1 MGDGVRT
8 VRVTINDVA
17 KRAKVA
23 IGTVSRVMNDR
34 PGVDPQLRQRV
45 EEAIRELNYRPNARA
60 RSFVQNASP
69 IISFVQSNRKLL
81 FAFHSDVL
89 QSVEESCAEEGYFV
103 LFTRYNYSPE
113 TKPSDLLLPRVLRSH
128 GIADCLI
135 LAGMNYENF
144 VEAIEDLGV
153 PYVLLKNTYTGNSL
167 PAFDQVGWD
176 DFDGSYEAT
185 RYLIELGHRDIWYI
199 GDVSLAWY
207 HARFEGYQQAMRD
220 QKLEPRAQAVGL
232 SDNLYANGYACM
244 EMILDR
250 GHPVTAVFAGYDDI
264 AYGAWDAL
272 MKHGLQVPRDVSL
285 VGYHDEDQAQFKV
298 PALTTVRVDK
308 FAVGRQL
315 ARMAIEKLRSPA
327 KRLPE
332 VTVPVTLMRRG
343 TTRPLSP
350 EPRASKVLSLASPRR
365 A

>member
-1 MGDGVRT
+1 MPL
-8 VRVTINDVA
+8 TIKDVA

-23 IGTVSRVMNDR
+23 IGTVSRVINDH
-34 PGVDPQLRQRV
+34 PGVDPELRRRV

-60 RSFVQNASP
+60 RSFVQSATP

-103 LFTRYNYSPE
+103 LFTRYNYSLE
-113 TKPSDLLLPRVLRSH
+113 TKASELLLPNVLQSH

-144 VEAIEDLGV
+144 VEAIESLGV
-153 PYVLLKNTYTGNSL
+153 PYVLLKNTYTGKDAR
-167 PAFDQVGWD
+167 PPFDQVGWD
-176 DFDGSYEAT
+176 DFGGSYEAT
-185 RYLIELGHRDIWYI
+185 SYLIELGHRDIWYI
-199 GDVSLAWY
+199 GDISLAWY
-207 HARFEGYQQAMRD
+207 RARFEGYQQAMRD
-220 QKLEPRAQAVGL
+220 HGLEPRGQTIGL

-244 EMILDR
+244 EMILDQR
-250 GHPVTAVFAGYDDI
+250 QPLTAVFAGYDDI

-272 MKHGLQVPRDVSL
+272 IKHGLSVPRDVSM

-315 ARMAIEKLRSPA
+315 ARMAIEKLRSPG
-327 KRLPE
+327 KRFPE
-332 VTVPVTLMRRG
+332 ITLPVTLIRRG

-350 EPRASKVLSLASPRR
+350 EPRATEADSSSSST
-365 A
+365 